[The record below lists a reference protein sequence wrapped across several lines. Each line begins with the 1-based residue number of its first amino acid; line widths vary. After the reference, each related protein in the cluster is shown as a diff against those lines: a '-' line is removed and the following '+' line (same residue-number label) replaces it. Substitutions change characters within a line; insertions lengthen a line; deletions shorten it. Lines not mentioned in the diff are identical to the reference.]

1 MFDQTVAGPDSTHQF
16 DSRAHAGEVV
26 LSLHDLWVEYTIFEE
41 RRVSLGRLV
50 RQRLRRREVRSIKA
64 VQGVTLQFTKGETV
78 GIVGRNGSG
87 KSTLLRA
94 MGGLIAPH
102 AGEVLATSMPVV
114 LGVSAALNQELSGRR
129 NVLLGGTAMGLSRQD
144 VEERTD
150 AILDFAGLDD
160 YADMPV
166 RGYSS
171 GMRARLQFSIAAA
184 VEPNILFIDEA
195 LAVGDRQFR
204 QRSSDRIKQLSAAA
218 SLVLIV
224 SHNIGS
230 LRDVCE
236 RVIWIDEGRVRADGP
251 TEEILALYE
260 DS

>member
-1 MFDQTVAGPDSTHQF
+1 
-16 DSRAHAGEVV
+16 
-26 LSLHDLWVEYTIFEE
+26 
-41 RRVSLGRLV
+41 
-50 RQRLRRREVRSIKA
+50 
-64 VQGVTLQFTKGETV
+64 
-78 GIVGRNGSG
+78 
-87 KSTLLRA
+87 
-94 MGGLIAPH
+94 
-102 AGEVLATSMPVV
+102 
-114 LGVSAALNQELSGRR
+114 
-129 NVLLGGTAMGLSRQD
+129 MGLSRQD